1 MSGTKKWSSGGV
13 FLVWL
18 TVFLGWSVTTLD
30 LQIVS
35 FVQAPMAKSLHVST
49 GSVGNAFFL
58 YAIGLGLGAIVLGY
72 FSDIFVGRKRAFMY
86 GILGTVIMTGLTG
99 FVQNAPELMV
109 VRFLAGLFSGGEW
122 AMGLAL
128 LSEFAPA
135 RRRSLLLAGTQAGV
149 GIGYGLANVFAQT
162 FAAPTV
168 LGWRWAYFASFAFA
182 AIAYLVRLQLRES
195 PQWTRIAAARD
206 RAPGE
211 VTQGLRALFAK
222 KQVRY
227 TVIAIIVAFLIG
239 APQGAWDFNYPA
251 WYSHGGITGHP
262 IPAVSGDTITYAYEV
277 ALVVST
283 IFGGWFM
290 DRVSAKWLLP
300 LVWVAVP
307 FTLLIWLA
315 PFSQGAVPVSAYLF
329 IAGFFRQLGWS
340 VTAAYFVILFPTRI
354 RGVGMGLAVL
364 AEWIFGYGASVYWGT
379 HLVSAGA
386 WDTFWL
392 LQVILLALI
401 PIPMVIAGIETR
413 GRRLDFQEG
422 GALAAEPVG
431 VGRPGMGESDAGQ
444 PGRGQSGG
452 DPGGDHHAH
461 T

>member
-1 MSGTKKWSSGGV
+1 MVSGTKKSSGV

-35 FVQAPMAKSLHVST
+35 FVQVPMAQSLHVGT

-58 YAIGLGLGAIVLGY
+58 YAVGLGLGAIVLGY

-86 GILGTVIMTGLTG
+86 GILGTVLMTGLTG

-109 VRFLAGLFSGGEW
+109 VRFLAGVFSGGEW
-122 AMGLAL
+122 AMGLAM

-149 GIGYGLANVFAQT
+149 GVGYGLANVFAQT
-162 FAAPTV
+162 FAAPSV
-168 LGWRWAYFASFAFA
+168 LGWRWAYFGSFAFA

-195 PQWTRIAAARD
+195 PQWSRITAARG

-211 VTQGLRALFAK
+211 VAQGLRALFAK
-222 KQVRY
+222 KKVRY
-227 TVIAIIVAFLIG
+227 TVIALVVALLIG

-251 WYSHGGITGHP
+251 WYAHGGITGHP
-262 IPAVSGDTITYAYEV
+262 IPAVSGNTITYAYEV

-300 LVWVAVP
+300 LVWIAVP

-315 PFSQGAVPVSAYLF
+315 PFSQGVVPVSSYLF

-340 VTAAYFVILFPTRI
+340 LTAAYFVLLFPTRI
-354 RGVGMGLAVL
+354 RGVGMGLAVV
-364 AEWIFGYGASVYWGT
+364 AEWMFGYGASAYWGT
-379 HLVSAGA
+379 HLVTAGS
-386 WDTFWL
+386 WNTFWL

-401 PIPMVIAGIETR
+401 PIPMVIAGVETR
-413 GRRLDFQEG
+413 GRDLDFQEDDAVTG
-422 GALAAEPVG
+422 GSELAE
-431 VGRPGMGESDAGQ
+431 
-444 PGRGQSGG
+444 
-452 DPGGDHHAH
+452 GDHHARA
-461 T
+461 

>member
-1 MSGTKKWSSGGV
+1 MSGTKKSSGV

-35 FVQAPMAKSLHVST
+35 FVQAPMAQSLHIST

-58 YAIGLGLGAIVLGY
+58 YAVGLGIGAIVLGY

-86 GILGTVIMTGLTG
+86 GILGTVLMTGLTG

-109 VRFLAGLFSGGEW
+109 VRFLAGVFSGGEW
-122 AMGLAL
+122 AMGLAM

-149 GIGYGLANVFAQT
+149 GVGYGLANVFAQT
-162 FAAPTV
+162 FAAPSV
-168 LGWRWAYFASFAFA
+168 LGWRWAYFGSFAFA

-195 PQWTRIAAARD
+195 PQWSRITAARERD
-206 RAPGE
+206 PGE
-211 VTQGLRALFAK
+211 VAQGLRALFAK

-227 TVIAIIVAFLIG
+227 TVIALVVALLIG

-251 WYSHGGITGHP
+251 WYAHGGITGHP
-262 IPAVSGDTITYAYEV
+262 IPAVSGNTITYAYEI

-300 LVWVAVP
+300 LVWIAVP

-315 PFSQGAVPVSAYLF
+315 PFSQGVVPVSSYLF

-340 VTAAYFVILFPTRI
+340 LTAAYFVLLFPTRI
-354 RGVGMGLAVL
+354 RGVGMGLAVV
-364 AEWIFGYGASVYWGT
+364 AEWMFGYGASAYWGT
-379 HLVSAGA
+379 HLVSAGS
-386 WDTFWL
+386 WNTFWL

-401 PIPMVIAGIETR
+401 PIPMVIAGVETR
-413 GRRLDFQEG
+413 GRDLDFQENDAVTG
-422 GALAAEPVG
+422 GSELAE
-431 VGRPGMGESDAGQ
+431 
-444 PGRGQSGG
+444 
-452 DPGGDHHAH
+452 GDHHARA
-461 T
+461 